1 VELLFSG
8 KTLISTGAR
17 MPAPGRSGAIIMQ
30 NRAAP
35 IEDPSRET
43 PPMSSN
49 DSTPQAP
56 ADNAAGEGRPAGMS
70 KGLTSYGDAG
80 FSLFLRKAF
89 IKGAGYTDRALDR
102 PVIGITNTGS
112 AYNPCH
118 GNAPQLIEA
127 VKRGIL
133 MAGGL
138 PMDFPTISIH
148 ESFTAP
154 TSMYLRNLMS
164 IDTEELLR
172 AQPMDAVVLI
182 GGCDKTVPAQLM
194 GAASAGLPAVQLITG
209 SMLTGS
215 HRSERVG
222 ACTDCRRYWAKFR
235 AEEIDAEEVADVNN
249 QLVASVGT
257 CSVMGTAS
265 TMACIAEALGMTV
278 PGGASPPAVT
288 ADRMRAAEQSGV
300 LAVEAARNRLTI
312 DKILTAKAFEN
323 AMRVLLAIGG
333 STNGIVH
340 LTAIAGRMG
349 YDIDMRAL
357 DRMGRETPVLLDL
370 KPSGQHYMED
380 FHHAGGMATLLRELK
395 PLLHLDALTVTGRT
409 LGEEIERAG
418 PGFKQD
424 VVRSA
429 ANPIYREGGIAVLE
443 GNLAPG
449 GAIIKQSAANPALM
463 EHEGRAVVFEN
474 AADLAARI
482 DLPDLDVNAD
492 DILVLKNIG
501 PKGAPGMPEAGYM
514 PIPLKLA
521 KAGVKDMVR
530 ISDGRM
536 SGTAFGT
543 IVLHVV
549 PESAVGGPLAF
560 VQNGDR
566 IRLSVARRELTLLV
580 ADAELARRASANPVK
595 VPTAERGY
603 RKLFLETVMQADKGA
618 DFDFMRPAQAR
629 GSIPSR

>member
-1 VELLFSG
+1 
-8 KTLISTGAR
+8 
-17 MPAPGRSGAIIMQ
+17 
-30 NRAAP
+30 
-35 IEDPSRET
+35 
-43 PPMSSN
+43 
-49 DSTPQAP
+49 
-56 ADNAAGEGRPAGMS
+56 MS
-70 KGLTSYGDAG
+70 KGLTSYGDSG

-89 IKGAGYTDRALDR
+89 IKGAGYSDRALDR

-118 GNAPQLIEA
+118 GNAPQLIDA
-127 VKRGIL
+127 VKRGVL

-148 ESFTAP
+148 ESFAAP

-164 IDTEELLR
+164 IDTEELIR
-172 AQPMDAVVLI
+172 AQPMDAIVLI

-194 GAASAGLPAVQLITG
+194 GAASAGLPAIQLITG

-288 ADRMRAAEQSGV
+288 ADRIRVAENTGV
-300 LAVEAARNRLTI
+300 QAVEIARKQLTI
-312 DKILTAKAFEN
+312 DKILTPHAFEN

-333 STNGIVH
+333 STNAIIH
-340 LTAIAGRMG
+340 LTAIAGRCG
-349 YDIDMRAL
+349 LEVDLKAL

-395 PLLHLDALTVTGRT
+395 PLLHLDALTVSGRT
-409 LGEEIERAG
+409 LGEEIDAAG

-424 VVRSA
+424 VVRPF
-429 ANPIYREGGIAVLE
+429 NHPIYASGGIAVLD
-443 GNLAPG
+443 GNLAPEG
-449 GAIIKQSAANPALM
+449 CIIKASAADAKLM

-474 AADLAARI
+474 AADMAARV
-482 DLPDLDVNAD
+482 DLPDLDVKAD

-549 PESAVGGPLAF
+549 PEAALGGPLAY

-566 IRLSVARRELTLLV
+566 IRLSVSRRRLDLLV
-580 ADAELARRASANPVK
+580 TPEELARRAKEKPVTI
-595 VPTAERGY
+595 PTAGRGY
-603 RKLFLETVMQADKGA
+603 RKLFLDTVLQADKGV
-618 DFDFMRPAQAR
+618 DFDFMRAESMHGR
-629 GSIPSR
+629 IPQKR

>member
-1 VELLFSG
+1 M
-8 KTLISTGAR
+8 TANT
-17 MPAPGRSGAIIMQ
+17 
-30 NRAAP
+30 
-35 IEDPSRET
+35 T
-43 PPMSSN
+43 PPSSA
-49 DSTPQAP
+49 TAP
-56 ADNAAGEGRPAGMS
+56 ADSAPAEGMS
-70 KGLTSYGDAG
+70 KGLTSYGDRG

-89 IKGAGYTDRALDR
+89 IKGAGYTDAALDR
-102 PVIGITNTGS
+102 PVIGIANTGS

-127 VKRGIL
+127 LKRGIL

-138 PMDFPTISIH
+138 PMDFPTMSIH
-148 ESFTAP
+148 ESFSAP

-164 IDTEELLR
+164 MDTEELIR

-194 GAASAGLPAVQLITG
+194 GAASAGLPAIQLITG

-222 ACTDCRRYWAKFR
+222 ACTDCRRYWGKFR
-235 AEEIDAEEVADVNN
+235 AEEIDEEEIVEVND

-265 TMACIAEALGMTV
+265 TMACIAEALGITV

-288 ADRMRAAEQSGV
+288 ADRIRVAERTGTEAVRIARA
-300 LAVEAARNRLTI
+300 RLTI
-312 DKILTAKAFEN
+312 DQVLTAKAFEN

-340 LTAIAGRMG
+340 LTAMAGRLG
-349 YDIDMRAL
+349 FDIDLAAL

-370 KPSGQHYMED
+370 KPSGDHYMED

-409 LGEEIERAG
+409 LGEEIEAAG
-418 PGFKQD
+418 PGFKQH
-424 VVRSA
+424 VVRSM
-429 ANPIYREGGIAVLE
+429 ANPIYPQGGIAVLR

-449 GAIIKQSAANPALM
+449 GAIIKQSAADPKLM

-474 AADLAARI
+474 AVDLATRI
-482 DLPDLDVNAD
+482 DSPDLDVTAD

-501 PKGAPGMPEAGYM
+501 PKGAPGMPEAGYL
-514 PIPLKLA
+514 PIPKKLA
-521 KAGVKDMVR
+521 RAGVKDIVR

-543 IVLHVV
+543 IVLHVT
-549 PESAVGGPLAF
+549 PESAVGGPLAY
-560 VQNGDR
+560 VQSGDR
-566 IRLSVARRELTLLV
+566 IRLSVAAREISLLV
-580 ADAELARRASANPVK
+580 SDEELARRAAVQPVT
-595 VPTAERGY
+595 VPTGARGY
-603 RKLFLETVMQADKGA
+603 HKLFLQTVTQADQGA
-618 DFDFMRPAQAR
+618 DFDFLRATEHR
-629 GSIPSR
+629 GSVPQVK